1 MKLPRI
7 EGKAER
13 RSILQSRRFPR
24 FHIDRPL
31 NAVIYWEDHP
41 IRKLTGRGRMISQG
55 GMAASLADQLYV
67 GEIVKLEM
75 PPIPPLYATVRNT
88 RGTEHG
94 FEFLFSRDGQ
104 RSAVRE
110 LCSACADENS

>member
-1 MKLPRI
+1 LH
-7 EGKAER
+7 
-13 RSILQSRRFPR
+13 SRRFPR
-24 FHIDRPL
+24 FAIDRPL

-41 IRKLTGRGRMISQG
+41 IRKLTGRSRMISQG
-55 GMAASLADQLYV
+55 GLAASLADQLYV

-94 FEFLFSRDGQ
+94 LEFLFSRDGQ
-104 RSAVRE
+104 RNAVRAI
-110 LCSACADENS
+110 CAACAEEHK

>member
-1 MKLPRI
+1 MH
-7 EGKAER
+7 
-13 RSILQSRRFPR
+13 SRRFPR
-24 FHIDRPL
+24 FLIDRPL

-41 IRKLTGRGRMISQG
+41 IRKLTGRARLIGQG
-55 GMAASLADQLYV
+55 GMSASLADQLYV

-104 RSAVRE
+104 RNAVQAVCTECSRE
-110 LCSACADENS
+110 RAS

>member
-1 MKLPRI
+1 VH
-7 EGKAER
+7 
-13 RSILQSRRFPR
+13 SRRFPR
-24 FHIDRPL
+24 FSIDRPL

-41 IRKLTGRGRMISQG
+41 IRKLTGRGRMIGQG
-55 GMAASLADQLYV
+55 GLLASLADQLYV

-75 PPIPPLYATVRNT
+75 SPIPPVYATVRNT

-104 RSAVRE
+104 RSAVQA
-110 LCSACADENS
+110 LCAACAEEHRSEKAG